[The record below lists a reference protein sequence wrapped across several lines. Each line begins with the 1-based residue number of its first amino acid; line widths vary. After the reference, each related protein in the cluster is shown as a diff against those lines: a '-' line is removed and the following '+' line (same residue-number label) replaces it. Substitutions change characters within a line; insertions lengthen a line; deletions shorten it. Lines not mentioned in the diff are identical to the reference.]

1 MSAENHEISR
11 AKISINANNEASVE
25 TTDHELSK
33 AITVG
38 VNEDTMDFN
47 KLIFWSGLGVT
58 LVTTFVVI
66 WIFASQMFFDQSKAN
81 ATATSTYYAVE
92 KLTEDAN
99 NHIQSYGVI
108 DAEKGVYHIPVEQAI
123 EKMTT
128 NE

>member
-1 MSAENHEISR
+1 
-11 AKISINANNEASVE
+11 
-25 TTDHELSK
+25 
-33 AITVG
+33 
-38 VNEDTMDFN
+38 MDFN

-66 WIFASQMFFDQSKAN
+66 WIFASQMFFEQSKAN

-108 DAEKGVYHIPVEQAI
+108 DAEKGVYHIPVDQAI

>member
-1 MSAENHEISR
+1 MSAEHHEISR
-11 AKISINANNEASVE
+11 AIISINANNEASVE
-25 TTDHELSK
+25 TSDQELAK

-38 VNEDTMDFN
+38 VNEDTMDLN

-58 LVTTFVVI
+58 LVAAVVVV
-66 WIFASQMFFDQSKAN
+66 WIFASQMFFEQSKAN

-92 KLTEDAN
+92 KLKEDAN
-99 NHIQSYGVI
+99 QHIQSYGVL
-108 DAEKGVYHIPVEQAI
+108 DAEKGVYHIPVEKAI

>member
-1 MSAENHEISR
+1 MSAEHHEISR
-11 AKISINANNEASVE
+11 AIISINANNEASVE
-25 TTDHELSK
+25 TSDQELAK

-38 VNEDTMDFN
+38 VNEDTMDLN

-58 LVTTFVVI
+58 LVATVVVV
-66 WIFASQMFFDQSKAN
+66 WIFASQMFFEQSKAN

-92 KLTEDAN
+92 KLKEDAK
-99 NHIQSYGVI
+99 NHIQSYGVL

>member
-1 MSAENHEISR
+1 MSAEHHEISR
-11 AKISINANNEASVE
+11 ATISINANNEASVE
-25 TTDHELSK
+25 TSDQELAK

-38 VNEDTMDFN
+38 VNEDTMDLN
-47 KLIFWSGLGVT
+47 KLIFWSGLGIT
-58 LVTTFVVI
+58 LVAAVVVV
-66 WIFASQMFFDQSKAN
+66 WIFASQMFFEQSKAN

-92 KLTEDAN
+92 KQTEDAN
-99 NHIQSYGVI
+99 HHIQSYGVL